1 MKKITFIII
10 LVTSLI
16 LTDCHNRRPASS
28 TKYLQTEVLV
38 PTTQAKT
45 TCEDCPSWAYAML
58 STIESEHLVEGDSV
72 NLSISFPLRMLL
84 TEEAQKCYFSK
95 GKFTP
100 SVQGMGPTVIHLIEK
115 YGTVPYDSYP
125 DAPNLN
131 YTVICR
137 SLEKIAKECAGR
149 HTGLNYLYKSSGEC
163 LDRYM
168 GFLPGKDVFLLG
180 AEYTKGEFA
189 RSVCAP
195 NEYLWLTSFT
205 HHPYGKYFVLE
216 TSNNMMND
224 RFYNLPIDH
233 LLTSIEWALR
243 HGHPVCW
250 EGDITNPDFNDHK
263 NISGQSV
270 SKATCT
276 PQKRQ
281 RLFEQLFT
289 TDDQAFELIGIAH
302 DQAHHEYFIARN
314 PHSKYSNSRPIYL
327 SMNYLYLYT
336 IAVTMSK
343 NAYKN

>member
-16 LTDCHNRRPASS
+16 LTDCHNQRSTSS
-28 TKYLQTEVLV
+28 AEYLQTEILL

-45 TCEDCPSWAYAML
+45 TCEGSPSWAYAML
-58 STIESEHLVEGDSV
+58 ATIESEHLIEGDSV

-84 TEEAQKCYFSK
+84 TEEAQKCYFNE
-95 GKFTP
+95 GRLVP
-100 SVQGMGPTVIHLIEK
+100 SVQGMAPTVIHLIEK

-125 DAPNLN
+125 DSPNLN
-131 YTVICR
+131 YNVICR
-137 SLEKIAKECAGR
+137 SLEKNAKECAGR
-149 HTGLNYLYKSSGEC
+149 HTGLDYFHQSSGEC

-195 NEYLWLTSFT
+195 GEYLCLTSFT

-216 TSNNMMND
+216 IPNNIMND

-233 LLTSIEWALR
+233 LLSCIERALR

-250 EGDITNPDFNDHK
+250 EGDITNTDFNENK
-263 NISGQSV
+263 NILGQNIP
-270 SKATCT
+270 KATCT

-281 RLFEQLFT
+281 RLFEQLFL

-302 DQAHHEYFIARN
+302 DSAHHEYFIARN
-314 PHSKYSNSRPIYL
+314 PQSPYPNSKPIYL
-327 SMNYLYLYT
+327 SRNYLYRYT
-336 IAVTMSK
+336 MAVTMSK
-343 NAYKN
+343 IAY